1 MTPAVTPAATPP
13 VTSAVRTGLA
23 GLAATA
29 VSIVCTIAL
38 AAAGPS
44 LLEPPLPGAASQPP
58 WAFDLGLNPYLAV
71 GLAAAGL
78 AAGTLG
84 VALTLRAIRRGWT
97 VSPRYLLIAGA
108 LAAAVAGT
116 TRPFGSS
123 DFISYAAYGRE
134 LVTGHNPYLVAPV
147 ALARLG
153 DPVARA
159 VQDWA
164 GTPSVYGGLATGMF
178 GIASLLGGTSVRL
191 TVFVLDAAGVAAFIG
206 TGVLLDRIARGPAAR
221 LRAAVLW
228 TCNPLLLQILVAGSH
243 VDGLAIAFSIA
254 GIALLAPRIP
264 NGRFDF
270 SPAVQQLPPGARP
283 PGGALRGLA
292 AGLLLGLGFAVK
304 PTVLLV
310 AVGLAI
316 VAWPRNGSRS
326 VASSAPLTSPSPRA
340 QPTRDLIA
348 ISGAIT
354 PENAIKWSAALGL
367 VAGFAV
373 VAGAD
378 LLLIGRAGVAQ
389 TLRASGMVSV
399 GSPWRVVRML
409 LSPLVSSSVADDV
422 VRWCAVALAV
432 FLAMRLLRLLRPA
445 GRPFG
450 FVPDFRRYSGGNT
463 EQIASAA
470 VGWGA
475 VALVFAWL
483 LAWPYVLPWYDALA
497 WALLPLLPASGLDW
511 LLLVRTAVLGLGY
524 LPARSA
530 GITIPGGLR
539 WMEPVLRSAV
549 TPAVLA
555 FLLLI
560 VIRWTAGGS
569 VLPTERD
576 WPRGRRGYGMMRLCA
591 MPIWVRKGRLP
602 RQRLRAWSARSGRRT

>member
-1 MTPAVTPAATPP
+1 MTPAVTPP

-29 VSIVCTIAL
+29 VSIVCTVAV

-84 VALTLRAIRRGWT
+84 VALTLRAMRRGWT

-191 TVFVLDAAGVAAFIG
+191 TVFVLDAAGVAAFIC

-270 SPAVQQLPPGARP
+270 SPAVQRLPPGARP

-316 VAWPRNGSRS
+316 VAWPRNGSRA
-326 VASSAPLTSPSPRA
+326 VAV
-340 QPTRDLIA
+340 
-348 ISGAIT
+348 
-354 PENAIKWSAALGL
+354 LGL
-367 VAGFAV
+367 VAGFAA
-373 VAGAD
+373 VAVAD
-378 LLLIGRAGVAQ
+378 LLVIGRAGVAQ

-399 GSPWRVVRML
+399 GSPWRVVRTL
-409 LSPLVSSSVADDV
+409 LSPLVSSSAADDI

-445 GRPFG
+445 GQPSR
-450 FVPDFRRYSGGNT
+450 FVPGFRRYSGGNT
-463 EQIASAA
+463 EQSASAA

-555 FLLLI
+555 FLLFI

>member
-1 MTPAVTPAATPP
+1 MIPAVTPAATPP

-29 VSIVCTIAL
+29 VSIVCTVAV

-97 VSPRYLLIAGA
+97 VSPRYVLIAGA

-164 GTPSVYGGLATGMF
+164 GTPSVYGALATGMF
-178 GIASLLGGTSVRL
+178 GIASLIGGTSVRL
-191 TVFVLDAAGVAAFIG
+191 TVFVLDAASVAAFIG
-206 TGVLLDRIARGPAAR
+206 TGVLLDRIARGRPRACGRRCCGRAIRCCCRSWWLAAM
-221 LRAAVLW
+221 W
-228 TCNPLLLQILVAGSH
+228 TGWPPLSASPGSRYSPLVSRTG
-243 VDGLAIAFSIA
+243 GLVYR
-254 GIALLAPRIP
+254 GT
-264 NGRFDF
+264 
-270 SPAVQQLPPGARP
+270 VHQLPPGRDRGAARFAASLA
-283 PGGALRGLA
+283 GATPRAGIRREANGAAGSCGTGDRSLA
-292 AGLLLGLGFAVK
+292 AEWFSLRRPARR
-304 PTVLLV
+304 P
-310 AVGLAI
+310 
-316 VAWPRNGSRS
+316 S
-326 VASSAPLTSPSPRA
+326 ASPARRG
-340 QPTRDLIA
+340 PTRDLIA
-348 ISGAIT
+348 VSGAIA
-354 PENAIKWSAALGL
+354 PRIAIKSAAVLGL
-367 VAGFAV
+367 VAGFGA

-378 LLLIGRAGVAQ
+378 ILLIGRAGVAQ

-399 GSPWRVVRML
+399 GSPWRVVRTL
-409 LSPLVSSSVADDV
+409 LSLLVGSSAADDV

-432 FLAMRLLRLLRPA
+432 FLAMRLLRLLRPT

-450 FVPDFRRYSGGNT
+450 FVPDFRRYSGGNA

-475 VALVFAWL
+475 VALVFRVVAGV
-483 LAWPYVLPWYDALA
+483 AVCAA
-497 WALLPLLPASGLDW
+497 V
-511 LLLVRTAVLGLGY
+511 VRRAGLGAAAAA
-524 LPARSA
+524 AR
-530 GITIPGGLR
+530 
-539 WMEPVLRSAV
+539 
-549 TPAVLA
+549 
-555 FLLLI
+555 
-560 VIRWTAGGS
+560 
-569 VLPTERD
+569 
-576 WPRGRRGYGMMRLCA
+576 
-591 MPIWVRKGRLP
+591 VRP
-602 RQRLRAWSARSGRRT
+602 